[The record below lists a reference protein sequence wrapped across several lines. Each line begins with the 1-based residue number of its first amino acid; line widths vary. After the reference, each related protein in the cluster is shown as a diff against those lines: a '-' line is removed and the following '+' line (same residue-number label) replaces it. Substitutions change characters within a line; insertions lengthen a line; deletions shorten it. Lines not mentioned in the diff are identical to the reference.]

1 VTDLIDQTI
10 SDLAPLVGVKAA
22 CEAVG
27 RPRATHYRQH
37 RKSPPPPKPPRQP
50 RRRQPRALSGEER
63 AEVLSVLRSEDH
75 VDEAPATVYAKLL
88 DDGVYLCSVPT
99 MYRVLRGENEVR
111 ERRRLAR
118 HPAAKKPELVALG
131 PNQVWS
137 WDITKLLGP
146 VKWTYYYLYVII
158 DIFSRFVVGW
168 MLARAERAY
177 LAERLLAE
185 TIIKQHITRDTLVIH
200 ADRGTSMASRPVAFL
215 LADLG
220 VTKSHSR
227 PHCSND
233 NPYSESNFKT
243 LKYRPDFPDRFGSF
257 EDAHA
262 FCGRFFAWYNEAHRH
277 SGIAFHTPADMHY
290 GRAEVIH
297 EQRNRVLAAA
307 YLLHPERFVRK
318 LPEPP
323 ALPTAAWINQPAGDP
338 PSSQSPLFL
347 HCEEPLH
354 DDARPVPGQLD
365 DLTADAEGVLGEPRS
380 PKHQPGN
387 ERERRRAP
395 RVVQPELALARQPVA
410 SGAELPAELKET
422 PINLSQKG

>member
-1 VTDLIDQTI
+1 
-10 SDLAPLVGVKAA
+10 
-22 CEAVG
+22 
-27 RPRATHYRQH
+27 
-37 RKSPPPPKPPRQP
+37 
-50 RRRQPRALSGEER
+50 
-63 AEVLSVLRSEDH
+63 
-75 VDEAPATVYAKLL
+75 
-88 DDGVYLCSVPT
+88 

-111 ERRRLAR
+111 ERRRQAT
-118 HPAAKKPELVALG
+118 HPPAKRPELVALR
-131 PNQVWS
+131 PDQVWS

-146 VKWTYYYLYVII
+146 VKWIYFYLYVVI
-158 DIFSRFVVGW
+158 DIFSRYVVGW

-185 TIIKQHITRDTLVIH
+185 TIAKQHVTRDTLIIH

-243 LKYRPDFPDRFGSF
+243 LKYRPEFPDRFGSF

-262 FCGRFFAWYNEAHRH
+262 FCSRFFRWYNEDHRH

-290 GRAEVIH
+290 GRAELIH
-297 EQRNRVLAAA
+297 QQRTRVLAAA

-318 LPEPP
+318 IPEPP
-323 ALPTAAWINQPAGDP
+323 ALPTAAWINKPADDTAPQPLTLFFSLPAQDPATTTPARLPVQPAH
-338 PSSQSPLFL
+338 L
-347 HCEEPLH
+347 
-354 DDARPVPGQLD
+354 AA
-365 DLTADAEGVLGEPRS
+365 TAEGVMGEPRS
-380 PKHQPGN
+380 PMDQPRSQS
-387 ERERRRAP
+387 ERKRAP
-395 RVVQPELALARQPVA
+395 RVVQLELALTRQPA
-410 SGAELPAELKET
+410 APRLLPEHNET